1 MELFLAIELGITMK
15 ELEELQLGT
24 LLIIHNNSAFVL
36 DRGLDLG

>member
-1 MELFLAIELGITMK
+1 MELFLAIEVGITMK

-24 LLIIHNNSAFVL
+24 LLIIHSNFVFVL